1 MNSLAQ
7 FQALLRELF
16 QLDLADLDF
25 GLYRLLHL
33 KRKEVE
39 TFLTE
44 QLPRHVEEAFQGM
57 VGTERAALEKEVA
70 ELATRVRNEVAENAL
85 LEDGGPRRD
94 HPGFQ
99 AKVGRQLLDS
109 YEAKRNQLQAV
120 QTTEAQKTE
129 VFNHLYAFLSRY
141 FEADRKSV
149 V

>member
-1 MNSLAQ
+1 MNSLTQ
-7 FQALLRELF
+7 LQALLRELF

-70 ELATRVRNEVAENAL
+70 ELATRVRNEVAENGDTATPGIRSLDRLFKRL
-85 LEDGGPRRD
+85 LEEEER
-94 HPGFQ
+94 
-99 AKVGRQLLDS
+99 
-109 YEAKRNQLQAV
+109 
-120 QTTEAQKTE
+120 
-129 VFNHLYAFLSRY
+129 
-141 FEADRKSV
+141 
-149 V
+149 